1 LGTNFGELNS
11 FALEKV
17 MEMQIGS
24 VTTPFGRRPMTL
36 GMLADQLHARQIAP
50 TISVDKW
57 KLFRSLCEARKLF
70 GVSDRTLAV
79 LNALLSFYPKT
90 ELSDENG
97 LVVFPSNSQLSLRT
111 HGMADTTL
119 RRHLAALVDAGL
131 ISRKDSPNGKRYA
144 RKGRGGGISDA
155 FGFSLGP
162 LLARAEQIVRMADE
176 VITERLHHKRL
187 KEQVSLCRRDITK
200 LIDTGLHEGLSGD
213 WLAMRVR
220 FGTLCIALPRVPQT
234 SEIEAL
240 LEILEKFRDELVK
253 SLETYANL
261 PNQSANDSHIGGH
274 IQSSETNPISESE
287 CGPSPAT
294 EPSVPVVLS
303 QNAAPARTFPLEMV
317 RQACPE
323 IAMYGPGGS
332 ISSWRDLI
340 VAAQVVRS
348 MLDIS
353 TSAYQRSCEVMGLEN
368 TAAVLACML
377 ERAAQISSAGGYLRD
392 LTRRAE
398 TGGFSLG
405 PMLMALLR
413 SRASS
418 AKLAA

>member
-36 GMLADQLHARQIAP
+36 GMLADQLRARQIAP
-50 TISVDKW
+50 TRSVDKW

-70 GVSDRTLAV
+70 GISDRTLAV

-162 LLARAEQIVRMADE
+162 LLARAEQIEKMADE
-176 VITERLHHKRL
+176 VIAKRLLHKQL
-187 KEQVSLCRRDITK
+187 KEQVSLCRRDIAK
-200 LIDTGLHEGLSGD
+200 LIETGLYEHVPGD
-213 WLAMRVR
+213 WSEMQFR
-220 FGTLCIALPRVPQT
+220 FGALCVALPRAPQT
-234 SEIEAL
+234 TEIETL
-240 LEILEKFRDELVK
+240 LENLEEFRDELVK
-253 SLETYANL
+253 SLETYVNVS
-261 PNQSANDSHIGGH
+261 NESANDSHIGGH
-274 IQSSETNPISESE
+274 IQSSDTNPISESE
-287 CGPSPAT
+287 C
-294 EPSVPVVLS
+294 
-303 QNAAPARTFPLEMV
+303 AAPPAIETRPNKTVPNSLATTKPFPLDMV

-323 IAMYGPGGS
+323 IAMYGPGGA

-340 VAAQVVRS
+340 IAAQVVRS

-353 TSAYQRSCEVMGLEN
+353 SSAYQRACEVMGLEN
-368 TAAVLACML
+368 TASVLACML

-413 SRASS
+413 GRANDV
-418 AKLAA
+418 KLAA

>member
-36 GMLADQLHARQIAP
+36 GMLADQLRARQVAP

-70 GVSDRTLAV
+70 GISDRTLAV

-119 RRHLAALVDAGL
+119 RRHLAALIDAGM

-144 RKGRGGGISDA
+144 RKGRGGDISDA
-155 FGFSLGP
+155 FGFSLAP
-162 LLARAEQIVRMADE
+162 LLARAEQIEKMADE
-176 VITERLHHKRL
+176 VIAERMLQKQL
-187 KEQVSLCRRDITK
+187 KEQVSLYRRDIAK
-200 LIDTGLHEGLSGD
+200 LIETGLHEHLPGD
-213 WLAMRVR
+213 WLETQLR
-220 FGTLCIALPRVPQT
+220 FSALCVALPRAPQT
-234 SEIEAL
+234 TEIEIL
-240 LEILEKFRDELVK
+240 LENLAEFRDQLIK
-253 SLETYANL
+253 FLETHINL
-261 PNQSANDSHIGGH
+261 SNESANDGHIGGH
-274 IQSSETNPISESE
+274 IQNSDINLKSESE
-287 CGPSPAT
+287 
-294 EPSVPVVLS
+294 
-303 QNAAPARTFPLEMV
+303 NAAPPTIEAPFPKIVLNNLSHTKPFPLDMV
-317 RQACPE
+317 RRACPE
-323 IAMYGPGGS
+323 IAMYGPAGS
-332 ISSWRDLI
+332 ISSWRDLVI
-340 VAAQVVRS
+340 AAQVVRS

-353 TSAYQRSCEVMGLEN
+353 ASAYQRACEVMGLEN
-368 TAAVLACML
+368 TASVLACML
-377 ERAAQISSAGGYLRD
+377 ERATQITSAGGYLRD

-413 SRASS
+413 GRGND